1 MRPSRLWR
9 ALGASAPLFQVRSI
23 NHDETYDDTRLTSV
37 TVNRGTTMRGFSGS
51 AGSFTLA
58 GPVPSL
64 TTAREQRVFV
74 ELTAH
79 GLDRIEAAGLTREA
93 DTYRRFHGRVTGQ
106 TTTDRGD
113 THTPTTVV
121 DMQDWTSLA
130 MSLDKGG
137 RVHTDARGLS
147 KLVESFYDRAGRG
160 LIGSQWGSSWMLAE
174 WPAGNTEPYLVLSS
188 SDVARYVADAGMLV
202 RTTRAG
208 DLTVYSHDH
217 LVTLAA
223 TWSDLWPDTLLRSQV
238 IRPISWRQPDS
249 TSAITSYKKITAT
262 GTLVEGSVTIGSAEY
277 AIRDADL
284 DLTHLREQGDG
295 LGPVIIA
302 RASANGPQRP
312 APERVK
318 VDLLGLIE
326 RGLPAD
332 LATVSQLINAD
343 QGDVVALA
351 HDWPDPIIGV
361 LFITTMTETMTRDE
375 WSIELDLM
383 PANLVTGHPVPPV
396 HGRTWHSAFPRVTTW
411 TATTPD
417 RWDDK

>member
-79 GLDRIEAAGLTREA
+79 GLDRIEAAGLTRES

-160 LIGSQWGSSWMLAE
+160 LIGSQWGSSWMVAE
-174 WPAGNTEPYLVLSS
+174 WPDGNTEPYLVLSS

-202 RTTRAG
+202 RSTRMG
-208 DLTVYSHDH
+208 DLTVFSHDH
-217 LVTLAA
+217 LVQTAE
-223 TWSDLWPDTLLRSQV
+223 TWADLWPDTLQRSQV
-238 IRPISWRQPDS
+238 LRPISWTQPDTTS
-249 TSAITSYKKITAT
+249 TITTYKKINAT
-262 GTLVEGSVTIGSAEY
+262 GSLITGTVTIGDPEY
-277 AIRDADL
+277 AVRVEDL
-284 DLTHLREQGDG
+284 DLTHIREQGDG
-295 LGPVIIA
+295 LNDVIIA
-302 RASANGPQRP
+302 RASENGPDRP

-343 QGDVVALA
+343 QGDVIALA
-351 HDWPDPIIGV
+351 YDWPDPVVGV
-361 LFITTMTETMTRDE
+361 LFLRTMTETITPDE
-375 WSIELDLM
+375 WSIELDLT
-383 PANLVTGHPVPPV
+383 PANLVTGRPVPPV
-396 HGRTWHSAFPRVTTW
+396 QGRTWHSAYPRVTTW
-411 TATTPD
+411 QATNPD
-417 RWDDK
+417 RWDDR